1 MESTG
6 SYWQSLYLVLIANNF
21 EVILVPSAVIK
32 EFKKT
37 DIIDDL
43 RIQQLHTLGLLRSC
57 YLPDATTESIR
68 SLTGHRKSVIED
80 ASRYTN
86 RMQKCFR
93 LMNCRLDVVIND
105 ITGVSDIKM
114 IEAILNDERDAI
126 KLAALAHNR
135 VKKSQEEIADAL
147 HGNFID
153 EYLFELEN
161 VYRLYKETQ
170 KVIVKIDEKI
180 ASKLSEII
188 SNDTSTVEV
197 KKKQLK
203 GKN

>member
-1 MESTG
+1 
-6 SYWQSLYLVLIANNF
+6 
-21 EVILVPSAVIK
+21 
-32 EFKKT
+32 
-37 DIIDDL
+37 
-43 RIQQLHTLGLLRSC
+43 
-57 YLPDATTESIR
+57 
-68 SLTGHRKSVIED
+68 
-80 ASRYTN
+80 
-86 RMQKCFR
+86 MQKCFR

-105 ITGVSDIKM
+105 ITGVSGIKM
-114 IEAILNDERDAI
+114 IEAILNYERDAI